1 MQFPDRIYVKVN
13 TMCFKMLA
21 GNKLYIYMLIIPDL
35 TLYILLSKMITF
47 YVEVDVAH
55 TESEDDYEIT
65 LFYKESMDVA
75 RN

>member
-1 MQFPDRIYVKVN
+1 
-13 TMCFKMLA
+13 MCIKMLS
-21 GNKLYIYMLIIPDL
+21 GNKLYIYMLIYIIPEL